1 LTELNLQLQKG
12 LCNFVLEKVIVDKQG
27 IMSEAPSFS
36 VVRKTFEALSDVY
49 ANLEPRQTMLNE
61 QIYVHN
67 ESVQSYMNLLQQN
80 FDYIKDF
87 ETGLNRDFSQ
97 ISINDLDGIS
107 VEIHIDKRFE
117 NLVQELQHV
126 DLYAEQLIS
135 DNFYARLRAF
145 ANSGIFSVGNSS
157 NQRLTMDKIIE
168 NLSYKTRKKNQ
179 TQWQSKQQSNST
191 TALINLKLVQ
201 ILLKRL
207 RASGYDLLL
216 PLVLDEVAT
225 VDVKQFDWLLDDI
238 KASGFTLFAASTHSA
253 SSQLIYK
260 IGRYHEIGAM
270 RTEKPY
276 SKERTLVYWG
286 GAELFS
292 SLSQGFLDEQT
303 NSQSTESQLGL
314 LAGIE
319 AGQNDNFDPLI
330 NDNKIADNIQ
340 ISIDDDATAVFNE
353 NQILDSEMKQGNE
366 EA

>member
-1 LTELNLQLQKG
+1 M
-12 LCNFVLEKVIVDKQG
+12 CNFVLEQVIVDKQG
-27 IMSEAPSFS
+27 VMSEAPSFS

-117 NLVQELQHV
+117 NLVQELKHV

-145 ANSGIFSVGNSS
+145 ANSGIFSTGSSS
-157 NQRLTMDKIIE
+157 NQRLTMDKIID

-270 RTEKPY
+270 RTQKPY
-276 SKERTLVYWG
+276 TKERTLVYWG
-286 GAELFS
+286 GAELFTS
-292 SLSQGFLDEQT
+292 INENLLGEQLNT
-303 NSQSTESQLGL
+303 QSTDSQLGL

-319 AGQNDNFDPLI
+319 EGQSDIFDSLMTTHNDSQNEKQAIEKKVIEKIVI
-330 NDNKIADNIQ
+330 NDE
-340 ISIDDDATAVFNE
+340 V
-353 NQILDSEMKQGNE
+353 KQGNE